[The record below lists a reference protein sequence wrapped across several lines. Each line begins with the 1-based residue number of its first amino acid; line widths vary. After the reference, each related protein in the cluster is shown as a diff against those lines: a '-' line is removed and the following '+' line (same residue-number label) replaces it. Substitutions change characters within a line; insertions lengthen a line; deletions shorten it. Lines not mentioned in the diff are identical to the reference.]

1 MGLVICSR
9 DRPLHLYQDLVRSV
23 AALDMILPV
32 AALDMILPN
41 KNNPNVHH
49 NKENLQIAACSYKG
63 KLYST
68 ENK

>member
-1 MGLVICSR
+1 MGLVIHSR
-9 DRPLHLYQDLVRSV
+9 DIPLHLYQDLVRSV
-23 AALDMILPV
+23 AALD
-32 AALDMILPN
+32 ILPN

-49 NKENLQIAACSYKG
+49 NRENLQIVACSYKG